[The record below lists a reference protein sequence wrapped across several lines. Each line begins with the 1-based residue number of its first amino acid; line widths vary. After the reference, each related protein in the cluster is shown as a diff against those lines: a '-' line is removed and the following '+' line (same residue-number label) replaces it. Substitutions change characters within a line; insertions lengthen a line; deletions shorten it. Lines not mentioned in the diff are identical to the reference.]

1 MTTTYISGLWGPVG
15 SKGSPVLGRWITGLR
30 LLNTAGTTS
39 SCIVL
44 LCARL
49 ARFSVRMLGFM
60 WMNMARRGLLLLMII
75 MSLLLLSS

>member
-1 MTTTYISGLWGPVG
+1 MTTTSISGLWGPVG
-15 SKGSPVLGRWITGLR
+15 SKGSPVPGRWITGLR

-39 SCIVL
+39 LCIAL

-49 ARFSVRMLGFM
+49 ARFSVRMSGFM
-60 WMNMARRGLLLLMII
+60 WMNMVRRGLLLLM